1 MKKILLIGLF
11 GLILSCSNV
20 QHPDFAANV
29 ESAKTFLELQGTEA
43 DLQAQLDLVH
53 EDMQWQP
60 AFHGSSQIGKEAF
73 GEYLK
78 GWHDAMEN
86 VVYTPVNYLPGV
98 LAETGLQ
105 DGSVRSYGKW
115 TGVHTETG
123 KSWELI
129 SYHTWDFKDGLIIS
143 GGDYF
148 DAGGLL
154 SSLASNESAD

>member
-1 MKKILLIGLF
+1 MKNFILLG
-11 GLILSCSNV
+11 ILGVAVSCSNV

-29 ESAKTFLELQGTEA
+29 ESAKTLLELQGSEA
-43 DLQAQLDLVH
+43 DLQAQLDLIH
-53 EDMQWQP
+53 EDLQWQP

-78 GWHDAMEN
+78 GWHDVMED
-86 VVYTPVNYLPGV
+86 VVYTPVNWLPGV
-98 LAETGLQ
+98 LAETGLP
-105 DGSVRSYGKW
+105 DGSVRSYGMW
-115 TGVHTETG
+115 TGVHSETG

-154 SSLASNESAD
+154 ASLQPEE